1 MAFLPI
7 FAFCFFL
14 LHIKKSKEEKIFITE
29 YKSVTNGYLFD
40 FSVNQQDFASFTIP
54 IDMNSHYTV
63 LSNVTVDN
71 PWNMVNESSTIMSD
85 KGTVV
90 QVKEMIKQISFAPDN
105 VMNFSFYLLDDNT
118 YIRLFPRALAVP
130 FIPDNERFSFVHQL
144 KRENLIDQLSF
155 GFEPIKSNSKGIF
168 FFGGIP
174 SLSLEKQKDVIKCIV
189 NDSYKQW
196 GCNFD
201 AVYISQGNKVLNYS
215 SNTYYAFFQSAAYY
229 IDVPIKFVDFLID
242 TVFMPFIS
250 KEECAIK
257 RNQQVFQYT
266 GFLQCECKVIY
277 NLPEINFVFGNKAIQ
292 IKLANLFEI
301 YEGSILD
308 IEFCELLLRPNYN
321 DNAWVF
327 GTKFFENFLINF
339 DYKNK
344 DVSLYY
350 EYEFEHNLL
359 ENLSNISNQYNIIKK
374 ILFIVIFSSLG
385 NILYLLLIKKMM
397 K

>member
-1 MAFLPI
+1 MAFLSI

-14 LHIKKSKEEKIFITE
+14 LHIKKSKEDKIFITE
-29 YKSVTNGYLFD
+29 YKSVANGYLFD

-118 YIRLFPRALAVP
+118 YIRLFPRRLAVP
-130 FIPDNERFSFVHQL
+130 FIPYNERFSFVHQL

-155 GFEPIKSNSKGIF
+155 GFEPIKSNSKGNF

-257 RNQQVFQYT
+257 RNQQVYQYT

-277 NLPEINFVFGNKAIQ
+277 KLPEINFVFGNKAIQ
-292 IKLANLFEI
+292 IKLGYLFEI

-339 DYKNK
+339 DYKSK
-344 DVSLYY
+344 EVSLYS

-359 ENLSNISNQYNIIKK
+359 ENLSNISNKYNIIKK

-385 NILYLLLIKKMM
+385 NIVYLLLIKKMM